1 MLVDGGAAANLMPYS
16 IFKMLGWKDDEL
28 VKTNLTLNGMG
39 GNPMQAQ
46 GFISMELTVGSE
58 SLDTAFFVVVV

>member
-46 GFISMELTVGSE
+46 GVISMELTVGSE